1 MPDAIFKAIDNGNQ
15 APKLYQKG
23 SVRPYFPVHLLHHRS
38 LDPSG
43 RLLKEL
49 FGLGIPVMGSET
61 LVEPVNSGCL
71 SLS

>member
-15 APKLYQKG
+15 APKLYQKD
-23 SVRPYFPVHLLHHRS
+23 SVRPYLHVHLPQYRS

-49 FGLGIPVMGSET
+49 FELGIPVMGSET